1 MESIEQMIV
10 RLCPEGV
17 EYKSFSEIGSYIR
30 GITYN
35 KAQENNTGDG
45 EGWKVFRANNIT
57 LSSNTL
63 NYDDVKV
70 VQKSVKVKESQML
83 KEHDILICAG
93 SGSKDHIGKVAYIN
107 ENMEYTF
114 GGFMGVLRANEDL
127 VLSRYLFH
135 VLTSKIFKDYLS
147 ETLNSSTINNLNS
160 QIMNDFEFPLP
171 PLCIQERLVEV
182 LDKMTT
188 LTAELEAEL
197 EARKQQYEYY
207 RNKLLTFNEI
217 GGGIRQVT
225 WMKINEIGTIYRGI
239 AYSKK
244 DFTETG
250 TPCIH
255 YGQIYTRYG
264 TFANKTFTYVSEELA
279 NGKRLAKKGDLV
291 MAVTS
296 ENMEDVGKC
305 LAWLGEDDILV
316 SNHACFIRHS
326 LNPKYLAYFLQT
338 SYFFN
343 YKKKISKG
351 VKVIDLDLNM
361 FGDMLIPV
369 PSMEEQERI
378 VSILD
383 RFEALTTD
391 LQIGLPAEIE
401 ARRQQYEYYRNKLLT
416 FDQAV

>member
-1 MESIEQMIV
+1 MESIEQMIK
-10 RLCPEGV
+10 RLCPKGV
-17 EYKSFSEIGSYIR
+17 EWKSFSEIGSYIR

-70 VQKSVKVKESQML
+70 VQRSVKVKEIQML

-107 ENMEYTF
+107 KDMDYTF
-114 GGFMGVLRANEDL
+114 GGFMGVLRADESL

-135 VLTSKIFKDYLS
+135 VFTSKIFKDYLS

-171 PLCIQERLVEV
+171 PLCVQERLVEV

-217 GGGIRQVT
+217 GAGNRFVKLGDVC
-225 WMKINEIGTIYRGI
+225 ELGTGSHNTQDGLIEGLYPFYTRGI
-239 AYSKK
+239 DILFLNEYDYDETAIVTAGDGAGVGKVIHFVKGKYSLHQRAYRIVA
-244 DFTETG
+244 DE
-250 TPCIH
+250 
-255 YGQIYTRYG
+255 QQ
-264 TFANKTFTYVSEELA
+264 V
-279 NGKRLAKKGDLV
+279 LAKYVYHYMKATFYNYIIRSSV
-291 MAVTS
+291 SSSVTS
-296 ENMEDVGKC
+296 VRK
-305 LAWLGEDDILV
+305 
-316 SNHACFIRHS
+316 
-326 LNPKYLAYFLQT
+326 P
-338 SYFFN
+338 
-343 YKKKISKG
+343 
-351 VKVIDLDLNM
+351 
-361 FGDMLIPV
+361 MLYDYPIPI
-369 PSMEEQERI
+369 PPLSEQQRI

-391 LQIGLPAEIE
+391 LQSGLPAEIE
-401 ARRQQYEYYRNKLLT
+401 ARRQQYEYYRNKLLS
-416 FDQAV
+416 FEAV

>member
-1 MESIEQMIV
+1 MECIKDMIN
-10 RLCPEGV
+10 RLCPNGV
-17 EYKSFSEIGSYIR
+17 KRIKLADCLEYEQPTKY
-30 GITYN
+30 
-35 KAQENNTGDG
+35 Q
-45 EGWKVFRANNIT
+45 V
-57 LSSNTL
+57 SS
-63 NYDDVKV
+63 
-70 VQKSVKVKESQML
+70 
-83 KEHDILICAG
+83 
-93 SGSKDHIGKVAYIN
+93 
-107 ENMEYTF
+107 
-114 GGFMGVLRANEDL
+114 
-127 VLSRYLFH
+127 
-135 VLTSKIFKDYLS
+135 KDYLDNGTPVLTAGQTFILGYTDETNGVYHAS
-147 ETLNSSTINNLNS
+147 KEQPVIIFDDFTTSFHWVDFDFKVKSSAMKMLTPCNEEANFRFIYYAMKCIKYETLEHSRQWISTYS
-160 QIMNDFEFPLP
+160 QFEIPLP
-171 PLCIQERLVEV
+171 PMEIQNRIVEV

-188 LTAELEAEL
+188 LTAEL

-416 FDQAV
+416 FDQAA

>member
-1 MESIEQMIV
+1 MESIEQMIK
-10 RLCPEGV
+10 RLCPKGV
-17 EYKSFSEIGSYIR
+17 E
-30 GITYN
+30 
-35 KAQENNTGDG
+35 
-45 EGWKVFRANNIT
+45 WK
-57 LSSNTL
+57 
-63 NYDDVKV
+63 
-70 VQKSVKVKESQML
+70 
-83 KEHDILICAG
+83 
-93 SGSKDHIGKVAYIN
+93 
-107 ENMEYTF
+107 
-114 GGFMGVLRANEDL
+114 
-127 VLSRYLFH
+127 
-135 VLTSKIFKDYLS
+135 
-147 ETLNSSTINNLNS
+147 
-160 QIMNDFEFPLP
+160 
-171 PLCIQERLVEV
+171 
-182 LDKMTT
+182 
-188 LTAELEAEL
+188 
-197 EARKQQYEYY
+197 
-207 RNKLLTFNEI
+207 
-217 GGGIRQVT
+217 
-225 WMKINEIGTIYRGI
+225 KINEIGTIYRGF

-244 DFTETG
+244 DFTDTG

-264 TFANKTFTYVSEELA
+264 TFANKTFTCVSKDLA
-279 NGKRLAKKGDLV
+279 KGKRLAKKGDLV

-296 ENMEDVGKC
+296 ENLEDVGKC

-338 SYFFN
+338 SYFFK

-369 PSMEEQERI
+369 PPLEIQSRIVEVLDKMTTLTAELEAELEARKQQYEYYRNKLLIFNEIGGGNRQVVWKKISEICVKVYSGRNKSKTEQGLYPVYGSTGIIGMCESPVYNKRQILVARVGANAGFVHLADGSYDVSDNTIIIDLSKEVNQKFVFYMLRNANLNKFAKGGGQPLLTATQIKDFVIPVPSMPEQQRI

-391 LQIGLPAEIE
+391 LQSGLPAEIE

>member
-1 MESIEQMIV
+1 MESIEQMIK
-10 RLCPEGV
+10 RLCPKGV
-17 EYKSFSEIGSYIR
+17 E
-30 GITYN
+30 
-35 KAQENNTGDG
+35 
-45 EGWKVFRANNIT
+45 WK
-57 LSSNTL
+57 
-63 NYDDVKV
+63 K
-70 VQKSVKVKESQML
+70 
-83 KEHDILICAG
+83 IC
-93 SGSKDHIGKVAYIN
+93 
-107 ENMEYTF
+107 
-114 GGFMGVLRANEDL
+114 
-127 VLSRYLFH
+127 
-135 VLTSKIFKDYLS
+135 
-147 ETLNSSTINNLNS
+147 
-160 QIMNDFEFPLP
+160 
-171 PLCIQERLVEV
+171 
-182 LDKMTT
+182 
-188 LTAELEAEL
+188 
-197 EARKQQYEYY
+197 
-207 RNKLLTFNEI
+207 
-217 GGGIRQVT
+217 
-225 WMKINEIGTIYRGI
+225 EIGTIYRGF

-264 TFANKTFTYVSEELA
+264 TFANKTFTCVSKDLA
-279 NGKRLAKKGDLV
+279 KGKRLAKKGDLV

-296 ENMEDVGKC
+296 ENLEDVGKC

-338 SYFFN
+338 SYFFK

-369 PSMEEQERI
+369 PPLEIQSRIVEVLDKMTTLTAELEAELEARKQQYEYYRNKLLTFNEIGGGNRQVAWKKISEICVKVYSGRNKSKTEQGLYPVYGSTGIIGMCESPVYNKRQILVARVGANAGFVHLADGSYDVSDNTIIIDLSKEVNQKFVFYMLRNANLNKFAKGGGQPLLTATQIKDFVIPVPSMQEQQRI

-391 LQIGLPAEIE
+391 LQSGLPAEIE

-416 FDQAV
+416 FDAV